1 MRYLTLKE
9 VLDLHRAVIERWGG
23 ASEIRDFGMLES
35 AVAQPQMTFAGE
47 DLYPG
52 LEDKACALGFSL
64 IRNHPFVDG
73 NKRAGYAAMETFLV
87 MHGYEIETSVDDA
100 EEIVLAVAAGTANRD
115 HLLSWLKKHV
125 RVR

>member
-23 ASEIRDFGMLES
+23 APEIRDLGMLES
-35 AVAQPQMTFAGE
+35 ALAQPQMTFGGQ
-47 DLYPG
+47 DLYPEV
-52 LEDKACALGFSL
+52 EDKACALGFSL

-87 MHGYEIETSVDDA
+87 MNGYEIETSLDDA
-100 EEIVLAVAAGTANRD
+100 EQIVLAVAAGTAHRED
-115 HLLSWLKKHV
+115 LLAWLKKQV